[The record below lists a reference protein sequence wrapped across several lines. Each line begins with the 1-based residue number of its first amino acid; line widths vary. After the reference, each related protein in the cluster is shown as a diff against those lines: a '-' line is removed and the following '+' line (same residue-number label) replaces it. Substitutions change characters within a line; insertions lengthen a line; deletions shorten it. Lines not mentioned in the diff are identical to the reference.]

1 MQDLI
6 VDLAR
11 RIEKLEKTM
20 MNFLGYEDNGGDNKE
35 YGRNWSI
42 SVKKED
48 DECMVRT
55 IKCLGFLFEAHHTIV
70 FD

>member
-1 MQDLI
+1 
-6 VDLAR
+6 
-11 RIEKLEKTM
+11 M
-20 MNFLGYEDNGGDNKE
+20 MNFLEVMKTMEVTTKSTDGTGVC
-35 YGRNWSI
+35 